1 MSDVIVAP
9 ETRDLDD
16 LARSLGDWMSARM
29 PEASDLRIENLT
41 YPRGAGQSHETIL
54 FDARWRENGEE
65 KTKGFVVRIKPG
77 RFTVFVDTLF
87 EQQFGVMKVLSD
99 GGYVRVAKPLWLE
112 SDPTVLGK
120 PFFVMEKVKGRVP
133 VSIPPY
139 REVGWVA
146 EATPEQRRH
155 MGEGGVR
162 QLAAVQAVPLSKI
175 PFLAGSAESR

>member
-16 LARSLGDWMSARM
+16 LARTLAEWMSARM
-29 PEASDLRIENLT
+29 PEASQLRIENLN

-54 FDARWRENGEE
+54 FDARWSERGEA

-99 GGYVRVAKPLWLE
+99 GGYVKVARPLWLE
-112 SDPTVLGK
+112 RDP
-120 PFFVMEKVKGRVP
+120 
-133 VSIPPY
+133 
-139 REVGWVA
+139 
-146 EATPEQRRH
+146 
-155 MGEGGVR
+155 
-162 QLAAVQAVPLSKI
+162 AV
-175 PFLAGSAESR
+175 